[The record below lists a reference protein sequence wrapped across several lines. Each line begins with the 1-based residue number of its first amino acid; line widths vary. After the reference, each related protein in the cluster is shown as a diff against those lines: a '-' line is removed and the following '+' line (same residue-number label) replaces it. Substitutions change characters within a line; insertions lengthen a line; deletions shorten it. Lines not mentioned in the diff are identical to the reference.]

1 MTFMKLENE
10 GIGIRPFGPVLYCNR
25 ISDRM
30 KDEINYHAEH
40 SKIPHNHMLAGNI
53 DKEVTYEM
61 SPETRHELEL
71 MFFDYCNILASSDL
85 MPTIPSTVNI
95 RSIWINVQKKGEW
108 NPAHIHAADFS
119 CVAYTK
125 IPKELKEE
133 WKHPTQRGRHPT
145 AGCVEFKYG
154 EILPASKCN
163 YGPIQP
169 AENDIIFFPAWL
181 HHHVYPFNS
190 DVERISFSTN
200 FDLPPDCKYQIS

>member
-10 GIGIRPFGPVLYCNR
+10 GIGIRPFGPVLYCNQ

-40 SKIPHNHMLAGNI
+40 SKIPHN
-53 DKEVTYEM
+53 
-61 SPETRHELEL
+61 
-71 MFFDYCNILASSDL
+71 
-85 MPTIPSTVNI
+85 
-95 RSIWINVQKKGEW
+95 QKKGEW
-108 NPAHIHAADFS
+108 NPSHIHAADFS

-133 WKHPTQRGRHPT
+133 WKHPCQRGRCPT
-145 AGCVEFKYG
+145 AGCVEFTYG
-154 EILPASKCN
+154 EILPASECS

-169 AENDIIFFPAWL
+169 TENDIVFFPAWL
-181 HHHVYPFNS
+181 HHHVYPFHS

-200 FDLPPDCKYQIS
+200 FDLPPDCKYRI